1 MAPRCRRRRR
11 QCRAA
16 GATLTARLFIMAE
29 ALIKYEEVAIRL
41 GLKRRGVE
49 LLVERRQI
57 PVVKLSARC
66 HRFRWSDVEK
76 MVAKVTVSPVV

>member
-1 MAPRCRRRRR
+1 
-11 QCRAA
+11 
-16 GATLTARLFIMAE
+16 MAE
-29 ALIKYEEVAIRL
+29 PLITYEEVAARL

-49 LLVERRQI
+49 LLVQRRAI

-66 HRFRWSDVEK
+66 HRFKWSEVEK